1 MASRRDRARS
11 EEPVHFEPTPKRQRR
26 NEEREAADVDK
37 EDEPVINPQ
46 DSMRFDTRGLMQTTG
61 RSRTVFA
68 LVQGPTHLRKNAD
81 VIKKMIQSDET
92 TQTAF
97 GIGNSSSTLAFL
109 GFSTEIAGITM
120 LDPYRNRDVVA
131 RDANVE
137 MFISFSRG
145 TKNVVHSVCV
155 AVAIKK
161 AGQRLSKS
169 VHLTARDKR
178 TTEGLDGIEED
189 EEEDEDESDTRT
201 TSGVRVK
208 YTSASKDAKRKRTAP
223 PLLLYK
229 ATNLVLMNHGL
240 ASRAWSAIGK
250 MAPGLLK
257 AAEVDIIETGYKLDD
272 GTVFDVR
279 RIDCCGVLNDILF
292 TIQHNSL
299 QHPADSAKGKLF
311 NWVVELIANP
321 SFAGQLVPAETIE
334 FGCSLSKLLYLYGRV
349 IED

>member
-1 MASRRDRARS
+1 MAGRRDRARS
-11 EEPVHFEPTPKRQRR
+11 EEPGHFEQAPKRQRR

-37 EDEPVINPQ
+37 EDEPAINPQ

-68 LVQGPTHLRKNAD
+68 LVQGPTHLRKNAE

-137 MFISFSRG
+137 MFVSFSRG

-161 AGQRLSKS
+161 AGQRLDKS
-169 VHLTARDKR
+169 VRINARER

-189 EEEDEDESDTRT
+189 EEEDEDEPDTRV

-208 YTSASKDAKRKRTAP
+208 YISASKDAKRKRTAP

-240 ASRAWSAIGK
+240 ALRAWDAVEKI
-250 MAPGLLK
+250 APGLVK
-257 AAEVDIIETGYKLDD
+257 AAKVDIIETGYKLDD
-272 GTVFDVR
+272 GTVFNVR
-279 RIDCCGVLNDILF
+279 RIDCCGVLNDILL

-299 QHPADSAKGKLF
+299 QHSADSAKGKLF
-311 NWVVELIANP
+311 NWTIELIANP

-334 FGCSLSKLLYLYGRV
+334 FGRSLSKLLYLYGRV

>member
-1 MASRRDRARS
+1 MAGRRDRARS
-11 EEPVHFEPTPKRQRR
+11 EEPGHFEQAPKRQRR
-26 NEEREAADVDK
+26 DEEYETADVDIK
-37 EDEPVINPQ
+37 NKPVINPH
-46 DSMRFDTRGLMQTTG
+46 DSMRFDTRGLMQTAG
-61 RSRTVFA
+61 RSRTVFS

-155 AVAIKK
+155 AVAIEET
-161 AGQRLSKS
+161 GQRLSKL
-169 VHLTARDKR
+169 VRINARER
-178 TTEGLDGIEED
+178 ITEGLDEDD
-189 EEEDEDESDTRT
+189 EEEDEDEPDTRT
-201 TSGVRVK
+201 TSGIRVK
-208 YTSASKDAKRKRTAP
+208 YTSVSKGMKRRRTAP

-250 MAPGLLK
+250 MTPGLLK
-257 AAEVDIIETGYKLDD
+257 AAEADIIETGYKLDD
-272 GTVFDVR
+272 GTVFNVR
-279 RIDCCGVLNDILF
+279 RIDCCGVLNDILL

-311 NWVVELIANP
+311 NWTIELIANP

-334 FGCSLSKLLYLYGRV
+334 FGRSLSKLLYLYGRV